1 MTGQGARAPDDGSAP
16 LDEYGDA
23 VPTAR
28 PHTDSVTAVRVRAR
42 RPRTRTAP
50 PTPARGKTDGPMT
63 THTET
68 ATPTGHP
75 SRETSASHTNAA
87 ALPQAEGTT
96 HAANSTP
103 TRPHTPRPTLRL
115 LRHLLP
121 YWRRL
126 LPAALASA
134 GSDLAAA
141 ALMATAAWLIT
152 RAAEQPP
159 LASVSLAIVAV
170 RALAL
175 GRGALRYTD
184 RLLGHDGVLRA
195 VAGFRTRVY
204 EALVP
209 LAPAGTPAFRSG
221 DLLTRLVD
229 DVDAAQNLLL
239 RVLIPIAA
247 ACTVAATATG
257 LATALL
263 PEAGALLGP
272 LLAVAGVLVPALVLM
287 LSRHA
292 GRAEKQT
299 RAELAALTVDLTQ
312 GAADLAAYGARG
324 RVDERARS
332 ASARIAGLE
341 RHKALTTA
349 LASAV
354 VLLLQGGATVG
365 VTWLA
370 VRAHVDGALPA
381 THLTVLAVLALVSFE
396 ALTPLPAAARHLA
409 EVGASAH
416 RLADVLDTPPPV
428 ADPPTPTPLPATEP
442 LGVDITDLRVRH
454 RPDGPPALDGV
465 SLRVPPGRRVVLLGA
480 SGSGKSTLIAALLRF
495 VPYEAG
501 SIRVGGRELSGCA
514 GADVRAVVTG
524 MTQDAHVFHT
534 TIRANLALARPDATE
549 ADLLDAVSRARLL
562 DWIES
567 LPNGWDTLVGGDG
580 ATVSGGQRTRLLL
593 ARALLAD
600 PPVLVL
606 DEPTEGLDP
615 DTAAAVLADILDATR
630 DRTTLLITH
639 DRSGLTAADQIVTL
653 DRGRVVPD

>member
-1 MTGQGARAPDDGSAP
+1 MSG
-16 LDEYGDA
+16 
-23 VPTAR
+23 
-28 PHTDSVTAVRVRAR
+28 
-42 RPRTRTAP
+42 
-50 PTPARGKTDGPMT
+50 
-63 THTET
+63 
-68 ATPTGHP
+68 
-75 SRETSASHTNAA
+75 
-87 ALPQAEGTT
+87 
-96 HAANSTP
+96 
-103 TRPHTPRPTLRL
+103 PRPTVRL

-134 GSDLAAA
+134 GSELAAA

-152 RAAEQPP
+152 RAAQQPP
-159 LASVSLAIVAV
+159 LASVSVAIVAV

-175 GRGALRYTD
+175 GRGALRYAD
-184 RLLGHDGVLRA
+184 RLLGHDGALRA

-229 DVDAAQNLLL
+229 DVDAAQDLLL
-239 RVLIPIAA
+239 RVLIPAAA
-247 ACTVAATATG
+247 ACAVTATATAA
-257 LATALL
+257 ATVLL
-263 PEAGALLGP
+263 PQAGVLLGL
-272 LLAVAGVLVPALVLM
+272 LLAVAGLLVPALVLA
-287 LSRHA
+287 LSGRA
-292 GRAEKQT
+292 GRAEKAA
-299 RAELAALTVDLTQ
+299 RAELTALTVDVTQ

-324 RVDERARS
+324 RAHERARR
-332 ASARIAGLE
+332 ASARIAALE
-341 RHKALTTA
+341 RRKALTTS

-370 VRAHVDGALPA
+370 LRAHAAGALPA
-381 THLTVLAVLALVSFE
+381 VYLTVLAVLALVSFE
-396 ALTPLPAAARHLA
+396 ALAPLPAAAR
-409 EVGASAH
+409 
-416 RLADVLDTPPPV
+416 RLADVRASARRLAELLDTPPPV
-428 ADPPTPTPLPATEP
+428 ADPPAPVPLPTGEP

-454 RPDGPPALDGV
+454 HPGGPPVLDGV
-465 SLRVPPGRRVVLLGA
+465 SLRLPPGRRVVLLGA
-480 SGSGKSTLIAALLRF
+480 SGSGKSTLIAALMRF

-501 SIRVGGRELSGCA
+501 SIRVGGREQRELRDCA
-514 GADVRAVVTG
+514 GADARRLITG

-534 TIRANLALARPDATE
+534 TIRANLLLARPGATD
-549 ADLLDAVSRARLL
+549 ADLLDAARRARLL

-567 LPNGWDTLVGGDG
+567 LPDRWDTVLGGDG
-580 ATVSGGQRTRLLL
+580 ATMSGGQRGRLLL

-630 DRTTLLITH
+630 GRTTLLVTH
-639 DRSGLTAADQIVTL
+639 ERSGLAAADRIVAL
-653 DRGRVVPD
+653 DRGRIRPVAPDDNKK